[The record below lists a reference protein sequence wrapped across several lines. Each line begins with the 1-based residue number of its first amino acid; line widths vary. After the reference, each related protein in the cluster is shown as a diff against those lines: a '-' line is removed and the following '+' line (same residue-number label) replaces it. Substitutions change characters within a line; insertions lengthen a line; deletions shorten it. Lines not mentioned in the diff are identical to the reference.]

1 MMMDFKD
8 YYLHSHIRKN
18 LLNWYPFKK
27 NSKILEIRAENG
39 AITKLLKEKLNYTQE
54 IQDSEYDYILIN
66 QFTGTYQECLNE
78 LNHLKKYLTPNGV
91 ILLTAHN
98 RKGLKNYAW
107 IQNKQLKNTEHLLC
121 QEDIKEILN
130 TIQLPNYKILYPYP
144 DHIFPD
150 TIYSE
155 DFVNTLP
162 YKLPLT
168 NYYENILHLFP
179 EQEINTQLASLGLS
193 GEYANSF
200 LIEIQ
205 NNHHTISS
213 IQDINYIKLSAYRR
227 KEYQIAT
234 IIHNKE
240 TVEKIPL
247 TKQAQNHITHMH
259 QIPTNIGKIQ
269 YLQTYPTSGFQ
280 YKYINQESLEEKL
293 LQSNKSEFLNIIK
306 NFYKALKYNSYPS
319 TNYHTKKFRELFTN
333 DKTSTLFNVHNPGNI
348 DLNFANIFQ
357 IDDTYWAI
365 DYEWSFDIEIPV
377 EFILWRAVFIF
388 YLNNGF
394 QDKVVDISEVYRYL
408 GISETDCEVFEKWNI
423 GFSDYYTDV
432 FVPFKEYKKR

>member
-1 MMMDFKD
+1 MMDFKE
-8 YYLHSHIRKN
+8 YYLHSHIREN
-18 LLNWYPFKK
+18 LLNWYPFKE
-27 NSKILEIRAENG
+27 NSNILEIRAENG
-39 AITKLLKEKLNYTQE
+39 AISQLLKEKLNYSQQ
-54 IQDSEYDYILIN
+54 IQDMEYDYILIN
-66 QFTGTYQECLNE
+66 NLTITTINE
-78 LNHLKKYLTPNGV
+78 LNHLKKYLTPQGV
-91 ILLTAHN
+91 ILVTAHN

-107 IQNKQLKNTEHLLC
+107 IQNNKLKNTEHLLC

-130 TIQLPNYKILYPYP
+130 KNQLTNYKILYPYP

-168 NYYENILHLFP
+168 NYYENMLHLFP
-179 EQEINTQLASLGLS
+179 EEKINTQLATLGLS

-205 NNHHTISS
+205 NNLDTLSP
-213 IQDINYIKLSAYRR
+213 IQDINYIKLSTYRR
-227 KEYQIAT
+227 KEYRVAT
-234 IIHNKE
+234 IIHNHE

-247 TKQAQNHITHMH
+247 TKQAKNHIQHMH

-269 YLQTYPTSGFQ
+269 YLKTHNTSGFQ
-280 YKYINQESLEEKL
+280 YKYIKHESLEETL
-293 LQSNKSEFLNIIK
+293 LKSKKQEFLNIIK
-306 NFYKALKYNSYPS
+306 NFYKALKHNSYPS
-319 TNYHTKKFRELFTN
+319 TNYHTKKFRELFTCE
-333 DKTSTLFNVHNPGNI
+333 KTDTIFSVQKPGNI

-357 IDDTYWAI
+357 VEREYWVI

-377 EFILWRAVFIF
+377 EFIIWRAVFIF

-394 QDKVVDISEVYRYL
+394 QNQVVDISEVYEYL
-408 GISETDCEVFEKWNI
+408 GISESDCMVFEKWNI